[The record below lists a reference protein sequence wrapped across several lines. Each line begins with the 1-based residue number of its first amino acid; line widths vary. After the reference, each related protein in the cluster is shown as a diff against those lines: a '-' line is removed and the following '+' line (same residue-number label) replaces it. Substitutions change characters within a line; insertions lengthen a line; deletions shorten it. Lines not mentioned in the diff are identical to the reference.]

1 MIFSIYSSLDLA
13 ISSDKPKEYNMLAP
27 TLEEKLSPAS
37 VIKGSSDHIHSTS
50 VEWPLKLKVSKNK
63 SAFEYLEICSV

>member
-27 TLEEKLSPAS
+27 TLEAKLSPAR
-37 VIKGSSDHIHSTS
+37 VIQKGSSDHIHSTS
-50 VEWPLKLKVSKNK
+50 VE
-63 SAFEYLEICSV
+63 